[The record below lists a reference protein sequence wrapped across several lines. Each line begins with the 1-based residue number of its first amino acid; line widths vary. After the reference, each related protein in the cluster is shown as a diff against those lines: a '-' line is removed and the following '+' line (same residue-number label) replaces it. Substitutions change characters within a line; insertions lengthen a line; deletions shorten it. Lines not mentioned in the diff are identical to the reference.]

1 MLRNHM
7 LARKI
12 AIAFGV
18 LTVLLTGL
26 WLGGQ
31 HMLEQ
36 AVADRVHARLD
47 GSDFD
52 LRWGSL
58 SLGPTGKLALRQL
71 VLHDAVS
78 KTDVL
83 TAGEVDANV
92 ALWPSLVGRKRLD
105 SLRLADVH
113 LRVDVADS
121 QAEVLERLRKALKK
135 HKDDESESAN
145 RIPLLARLGVVE
157 IESLAVTLHLAR
169 HGEALLST
177 TAAVRGG
184 VNFAEPQSE
193 LTAQL
198 DATLGG
204 GKVIVALEHADAELT
219 AIRAASQPPVRVA
232 IQTFYPKAPPM
243 WQASVRAAAVEK
255 SGPNWQLVL
264 ADVALGTVDQQ
275 ALTLA
280 EIRVHADK
288 SVAVRDVRVSVLPAM
303 QEKLLPEALRQQLA
317 DVGLSGEWTATAET
331 LTVQPGQENALAIDA
346 GHLALGIAGLEGR
359 LARLQLALADRHA
372 LRDPSGWRM
381 IALEAPTLSLPIDGP
396 IVQKDENLATEIA
409 HLAGLRKVADEPED
423 DEATDENVDP
433 DSLPETPPEDDPTK
447 PPTPAQR
454 SKEKP
459 GVRWTRALNALHA
472 KLLGLHDKLDDLW
485 PNTPLPA
492 SLAIQVR
499 GGRLELTDRSGKALL
514 GVRDGRVELL
524 PPEDGVRKLSFGAE
538 PFDSAGSWGHMGA
551 TWQHDATGHR
561 LDVRMS
567 GAGIA
572 QLLAIKAKGLAVQP
586 EADIELL
593 ATLALPDDDRVDV
606 TGRLSVTHMGV
617 HWWRLAEKPIA
628 DLRLNMPFELHVRRH
643 PAYIQFRSPDVYFG
657 GAGADAVAHLAVDLD
672 IAAADA
678 KPRVH
683 FAVEA
688 PMQESADMLHAIPPS
703 MLPTI
708 GRIDAHGPLGWRVAV
723 TVPLAMTGAA
733 QVELALGDTN
743 CVMENFG
750 NILLEELNEE
760 FDRPVNENG
769 TILDDVHIGPAS
781 GSWTPLEEIP
791 AHVVYSIWATEDSFF
806 RHRGISESLVSKALA
821 IDLSYGRFIYGGST
835 ITQQLVKNLY
845 LLRQKALSRKFEEM
859 LIAWQMEKVVGKKRI
874 LEIYING
881 VEFGPKIYGITR
893 AAWAFFGK
901 SPGELIPKEGVY
913 LGIIKPSPRS
923 GYGTARANGWGEW
936 YDMKVTKYMDRLLD
950 EDFISPE
957 EYEAEKPFKPKF
969 DTQSSKV
976 Q

>member
-1 MLRNHM
+1 MALKTTAT
-7 LARKI
+7 LQ
-12 AIAFGV
+12 G
-18 LTVLLTGL
+18 
-26 WLGGQ
+26 
-31 HMLEQ
+31 
-36 AVADRVHARLD
+36 RV
-47 GSDFD
+47 
-52 LRWGSL
+52 
-58 SLGPTGKLALRQL
+58 Q
-71 VLHDAVS
+71 
-78 KTDVL
+78 
-83 TAGEVDANV
+83 
-92 ALWPSLVGRKRLD
+92 
-105 SLRLADVH
+105 LAD
-113 LRVDVADS
+113 
-121 QAEVLERLRKALKK
+121 
-135 HKDDESESAN
+135 
-145 RIPLLARLGVVE
+145 PG
-157 IESLAVTLHLAR
+157 
-169 HGEALLST
+169 
-177 TAAVRGG
+177 
-184 VNFAEPQSE
+184 SE

-204 GKVIVALEHADAELT
+204 GKVALALEHPDGQLLAV
-219 AIRAASQPPVRVA
+219 RAASQPRVTVA
-232 IQTFYPKAPPM
+232 LQLLYPKAPPN
-243 WQASVRAAAVEK
+243 WQVVVRALALEK
-255 SGPNWQLVL
+255 VGPDWQLVL
-264 ADVALGTVDQQ
+264 ADVGMGSVDDQV
-275 ALTLA
+275 LTA
-280 EIRVHADK
+280 SEVRVHPDK
-288 SVAVRDVRVSVLPAM
+288 SLAVRDVRLSAKPAM
-303 QEKLLPEALRQQLA
+303 QAQLLPEPLRKRLE
-317 DVGLSGEWTATAET
+317 DVGLSGEWTATVAT
-331 LTVQPGQENALAIDA
+331 LTVQPGAERALAVDA
-346 GHLALGIAGLEGR
+346 GNLALGIAGLEAR
-359 LARLQLALADRHA
+359 LVRLQLALTDRHA
-372 LRDPSGWRM
+372 LRNPASWRM
-381 IALEAPTLSLPIDGP
+381 IQLDEPTLSLPIDGP
-396 IVQKDENLATEIA
+396 LLQKDENLAAEIA
-409 HLAGLRKVADEPED
+409 HLAALRKPADEPD
-423 DEATDENVDP
+423 DDDATDENVDP
-433 DSLPETPPEDDPTK
+433 DTLPETPPEDDPTR
-447 PPTPAQR
+447 PPTAAER

-459 GVRWTRALNALHA
+459 GVRWTRAINNLQTR
-472 KLLGLHDKLDDLW
+472 LLGLHDKLDELW
-485 PNTPLPA
+485 PDTPLPA
-492 SLAIQVR
+492 SLTIQVR
-499 GGRLELTDRSGKALL
+499 GGRLELTDHAGKAVL
-514 GVRDGRVELL
+514 GARDGRVELL
-524 PPEDGVRKLSFGAE
+524 PPENGVRKLSFGAE

-561 LDVRMS
+561 LDVRLS

-606 TGRLSVTHMGV
+606 SGRLSVTHMGV
-617 HWWRLAEKPIA
+617 HWWRLAERPIA

-643 PAYIQFRSPDVYFG
+643 PATIQFRSPDVYFG
-657 GAGADAVAHLAVDLD
+657 GAGDDAMAHLAVDLD
-672 IAAADA
+672 IFAADA

-683 FAVEA
+683 FALEA
-688 PMQESADMLHAIPPS
+688 PVQESADMLHAIPPS
-703 MLPTI
+703 LLPTI

-743 CVMENFG
+743 CVMDNFG
-750 NILLEELNEE
+750 NILLEELNED

-769 TILDDVHIGPAS
+769 TILEDVHIGPAS

-845 LLRQKALSRKFEEM
+845 LVRHKALSRKFEEM
-859 LIAWQMEKVVGKKRI
+859 LIAWQMEKVVGKQRI

-923 GYGTARANGWGEW
+923 GYGTARANGWGDW

-969 DTQSSKV
+969 DVQSGKG